1 MRSAR
6 IDDLSAGTA
15 FGFTELL
22 GFLETDQVDQ
32 VRHVLAA
39 AEHAAQH
46 GNWVVGFVAYEAA
59 DAFDSAF
66 TVVAAPGQPLVR
78 FGVFARRDAL
88 PSLDTASAPKHR
100 ITDLRRSAGTVP
112 YVDAVDAI
120 RSRIERGD
128 VYQVNHTDR
137 LHGNLQGD
145 PFDLYVSMALAQR
158 GAYNAYLDF
167 GDQIIVS
174 ASPELFLRWD
184 GDTLS
189 AKPMKGTVVRG
200 RRQSDDAF
208 RRRELVEDPKQR
220 AENVMIVDLLR
231 NDLSRV
237 AQVGSVRVPSLFEA
251 ERYETVWQLTST
263 VAVTPKPETT
273 LVDVFAA
280 AFPCGSI
287 TGAPKTSAMSII
299 AELEGRPR
307 GVYCGAIGVLAPPG
321 HGARATFSVAIRT
334 AVIDPATRQLS
345 YGVGGGIT
353 WSSDPVAEDAEV
365 VAKARVLSERRPPMQ
380 LLETMYLGPNG
391 LRNRSLHLQRLLD
404 SAAWFGFDANETHIS
419 QKLEGLGAP
428 IEPHR
433 VRLLLDRDG
442 NPTVEMFV
450 LGDAPAV
457 VNVVVD
463 HQIVRSD
470 DVFCLHKTTNRSVYV
485 AAQARHP
492 GVDDVILINERGEV
506 VETAIAN
513 LLYRLGDSW
522 FTPPLSSGGLDGIGR
537 AVELASGRVSER
549 VLFAA
554 ELSACDELAVVSSLR
569 GVRRAFIV
577 ANAMI

>member
-1 MRSAR
+1 
-6 IDDLSAGTA
+6 
-15 FGFTELL
+15 
-22 GFLETDQVDQ
+22 
-32 VRHVLAA
+32 
-39 AEHAAQH
+39 
-46 GNWVVGFVAYEAA
+46 
-59 DAFDSAF
+59 
-66 TVVAAPGQPLVR
+66 
-78 FGVFARRDAL
+78 
-88 PSLDTASAPKHR
+88 
-100 ITDLRRSAGTVP
+100 
-112 YVDAVDAI
+112 
-120 RSRIERGD
+120 
-128 VYQVNHTDR
+128 
-137 LHGNLQGD
+137 
-145 PFDLYVSMALAQR
+145 
-158 GAYNAYLDF
+158 
-167 GDQIIVS
+167 
-174 ASPELFLRWD
+174 
-184 GDTLS
+184 
-189 AKPMKGTVVRG
+189 
-200 RRQSDDAF
+200 
-208 RRRELVEDPKQR
+208 
-220 AENVMIVDLLR
+220 VMIVDLLR

-263 VAVTPKPETT
+263 VAVTPKPATT

-287 TGAPKTSAMSII
+287 TGAPKASAMSII

-334 AVIDPATRQLS
+334 AVIDPASKLLI

-391 LRNRSLHLQRLLD
+391 VRNKSLHLQRLLD
-404 SAAWFGFDANETHIS
+404 SAAWFGFDANEMHIS
-419 QKLEGLGAP
+419 RKLDELGMP
-428 IEPHR
+428 TEPHR

-450 LGDAPAV
+450 LSDGPAV
-457 VNVVVD
+457 VRVVVD

-470 DVFCLHKTTNRSVYV
+470 DVFCLHKTTNRSVYE
-485 AAQARHP
+485 AARARHP

-506 VETAIAN
+506 VETTIAN

-522 FTPPLSSGGLDGIGR
+522 FTPPLSSGGLDGVGR
-537 AVELASGRVSER
+537 ATELAIGRVSER

-554 ELSACDELAVVSSLR
+554 ELPACDELAVVSSLR
-569 GVRRAFIV
+569 GVRRAEIV